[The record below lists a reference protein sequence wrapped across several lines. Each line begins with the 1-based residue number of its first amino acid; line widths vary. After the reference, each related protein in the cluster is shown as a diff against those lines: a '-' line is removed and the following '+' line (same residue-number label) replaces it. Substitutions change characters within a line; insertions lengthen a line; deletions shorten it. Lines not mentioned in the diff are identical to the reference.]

1 MLEEAALRA
10 TLLRMCSSSEI
21 RDPDINLTALQCIE
35 LLVIEE
41 KESDDPSL
49 RGFIGTQ
56 GYFAVFRYRRILY
69 SGVEIEVQKDD
80 PLAVSWFLTYY

>member
-41 KESDDPSL
+41 KESDDQSL

-56 GYFAVFRYRRILY
+56 GYFGVFSFAVGLKYKYNRMILQL
-69 SGVEIEVQKDD
+69 SAG
-80 PLAVSWFLTYY
+80 F